1 MSPRRVEIRT
11 HVGYGRRVEPDPTAH
26 ATDDPAAAHA
36 RWVQEQKRRNAV
48 RGAEDIPADD
58 PRWSRLAFFESIM
71 VGVAE
76 RIAERKRVH
85 VTLNGEPLEQ
95 VRARVRLR
103 VAPDRPSDAQR
114 LRFAR
119 RATKILR
126 ARVVA
131 VPRGGGH
138 GAHAVPA
145 ARRGGE
151 AEPDARR
158 RAQPAGRVH
167 PGAGAVRGPARAAD
181 RRGDAGRRRIHV
193 STSIPLRLRVDGQH
207 PMSRST
213 PCRIAREIVT
223 G

>member
-119 RATKILR
+119 RATKIL
-126 ARVVA
+126 
-131 VPRGGGH
+131 
-138 GAHAVPA
+138 
-145 ARRGGE
+145 
-151 AEPDARR
+151 
-158 RAQPAGRVH
+158 
-167 PGAGAVRGPARAAD
+167 ARASSPFRAEAVTALTLFRQLVEEAKPSLTRAD
-181 RRGDAGRRRIHV
+181 VLNLQDAFTQALARFAALHG
-193 STSIPLRLRVDGQH
+193 PLTAEEMAAAA
-207 PMSRST
+207 PT
-213 PCRIAREIVT
+213 
-223 G
+223 